1 MELMLRKTN
10 GNVNSNVQ
18 MTEKNKT
25 VIVYAKKTLMNMYIP
40 ILTVLP
46 WTWDMEQ
53 VMHHIVNVM
62 LDSEEIIKVME
73 Q

>member
-18 MTEKNKT
+18 MTEKKMT

-46 WTWDMEQ
+46 
-53 VMHHIVNVM
+53 
-62 LDSEEIIKVME
+62 
-73 Q
+73 